1 MVGLIIN
8 TKIVLLLVAVLAIG
22 LFALPSAVAMFGGQH
37 EWYDLGA
44 GENQVPCE
52 KCHADIYDEMNSM
65 PAGVGAPHRTYPCT
79 HCHRTYGFGG
89 DNYVYADGSGSGSQ
103 PGQEAH
109 AASTVECMECHDLN
123 LYKASHVDHH
133 KHDPTYTCGGSG
145 YPEGSRNCHDP
156 PRQGQNIAQIR
167 AGGFGL
173 TSNQTPVSWPEDT
186 GEKAAHR
193 AFVMDSINN
202 SDLMEGANEACITCH
217 THVAIDINWT
227 HAYKMSLDADGS
239 SGGDWIVENFITEGT
254 YNVTTYGNMSGE
266 TRGVTDPVIE
276 IDPEPIGYIPENP

>member
-1 MVGLIIN
+1 MTN
-8 TKIVLLLVAVLAIG
+8 SKIVLLLVAVLAIG
-22 LFALPSAVAMFGGQH
+22 LFALPSTIAMFGGQH
-37 EWYDLGA
+37 NWYDLGDD
-44 GENQVPCE
+44 GNQVPCE
-52 KCHADIYDEMNSM
+52 KCHADIYDEMDNYYM
-65 PAGVGAPHRTYPCT
+65 PHRTYQCS

-89 DNYVYADGSGSGSQ
+89 DNYIYADGSGDGSQ

-123 LYKASHVDHH
+123 WYKRPPVDHH
-133 KHDPTYTCGGSG
+133 MNDPAYATCGWGG
-145 YPEGSRNCHDP
+145 YPEGPRNCHAP
-156 PRQGQNIAQIR
+156 PRTGWNINQIR

-217 THVAIDINWT
+217 THTAIDINWT

-239 SGGDWIVENFITEGT
+239 SGDWTVENFETEGT

-266 TRGVTDPVIE
+266 TTGVTDPVIG
-276 IDPEPIGYIPENP
+276 IDPEPVGYESENP